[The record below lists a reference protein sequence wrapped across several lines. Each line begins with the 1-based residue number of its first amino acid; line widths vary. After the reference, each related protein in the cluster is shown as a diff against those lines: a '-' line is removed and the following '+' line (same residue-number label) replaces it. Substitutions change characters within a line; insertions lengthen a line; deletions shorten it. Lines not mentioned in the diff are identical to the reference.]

1 MLSDP
6 RVPPLMDRGGRQVP
20 PDDGGVGWRLEDGDE
35 WAVEDELLL
44 AGLATGLTHVEVAA
58 LAGVSSKTVQRRVRD
73 PRFAAEVRAR
83 KAARV
88 ERITGRLVELS
99 ERAVTVLE
107 SGLGDEAAPI
117 RLRAADLVLGW
128 SVRLR
133 RESDLERRIAEIELG
148 LAEPRTVAS

>member
-1 MLSDP
+1 MA
-6 RVPPLMDRGGRQVP
+6 M
-20 PDDGGVGWRLEDGDE
+20 EDGDD

-44 AGLATGLTHVEVAA
+44 TGLATGLTHVEAAA
-58 LAGVSSKTVQRRVRD
+58 LAGLSSKTVQRRVRD